1 MYNATVGALV
11 KETTDIE
18 HTPRKAA
25 EPEEE
30 EEEYPTRAAVRRFLA
45 ADVVEQAGLVRQ
57 MRSDGE
63 SEAAIEREE
72 TLLRELPAA
81 RRPSKPSRTRSDDVI
96 ARGGRR
102 RAGGAGF

>member
-11 KETTDIE
+11 KETTEIE

-25 EPEEE
+25 EPEE

-45 ADVVEQAGLVRQ
+45 ADVVEQAGSRGRQ

-63 SEAAIEREE
+63 SAAAIEREE
-72 TLLRELPAA
+72 IPPREL
-81 RRPSKPSRTRSDDVI
+81 RREV
-96 ARGGRR
+96 G
-102 RAGGAGF
+102 AGG

>member
-11 KETTDIE
+11 KETTEIE

-25 EPEEE
+25 EPEE

-72 TLLRELPAA
+72 ILLRELRAKLKAA
-81 RRPSKPSRTRSDDVI
+81 EQAIADAATR
-96 ARGGRR
+96 
-102 RAGGAGF
+102 

>member
-11 KETTDIE
+11 KNTTDADE
-18 HTPRKAA
+18 QTPRKAA
-25 EPEEE
+25 EPEE

-63 SEAAIEREE
+63 SAAAIEREE
-72 TLLRELPAA
+72 TLLRELRAKLREA
-81 RRPSKPSRTRSDDVI
+81 EQAI
-96 ARGGRR
+96 ADAKR
-102 RAGGAGF
+102 

>member
-30 EEEYPTRAAVRRFLA
+30 EEYPTRAAVRRFLA
-45 ADVVEQAGLVRQ
+45 ADVVEQAGLVRGQ
-57 MRSDGE
+57 QVPSVRVRRDVRVEVGRLLPRRRRPHAAGRRGE
-63 SEAAIEREE
+63 RVRGA
-72 TLLRELPAA
+72 LRFA
-81 RRPSKPSRTRSDDVI
+81 RR
-96 ARGGRR
+96 G
-102 RAGGAGF
+102 

>member
-11 KETTDIE
+11 QNTTEIE

-25 EPEEE
+25 EPE

-63 SEAAIEREE
+63 SAAAIEREE
-72 TLLRELPAA
+72 TLLRELRAKLKAA
-81 RRPSKPSRTRSDDVI
+81 EQAI
-96 ARGGRR
+96 ADAKR
-102 RAGGAGF
+102 